1 MIECAV
7 TVSRYRVS
15 GYVNLGG
22 HVLSQELSGFFKINI
37 DLITHPLHYM
47 ICCCLRSSA
56 SISLVSTV
64 GHRLSISRQ
73 ERSQMERCSFSMH
86 YTRVSDAQQV
96 CIVSRQR
103 RWPGLHPCCS
113 TCSYLFPF
121 LSLSLCVYVIS
132 QYMNVIPVT
141 P

>member
-1 MIECAV
+1 
-7 TVSRYRVS
+7 
-15 GYVNLGG
+15 
-22 HVLSQELSGFFKINI
+22 
-37 DLITHPLHYM
+37 
-47 ICCCLRSSA
+47 
-56 SISLVSTV
+56 
-64 GHRLSISRQ
+64 
-73 ERSQMERCSFSMH
+73 MERCSFSMH

-132 QYMNVIPVT
+132 QYNYECHPCYGLTLVVSWAVLT
-141 P
+141 STV